1 MLIPVVV
8 IALFASMR
16 IIKMQDVEERI
27 RVIRLSDFGK
37 SQVLYSSDG
46 SPIARALAV
55 AYKREVTM
63 STSQQLVEKAPAYNH
78 LIKIAGRNAFSLI
91 YRHFVAAQ
99 FETMPNGDVHATAM
113 YNQQAIST
121 DTISLKLVDN
131 AILHRYVG
139 KQYAINTLPFRLSYD
154 MMSYG
159 YVDSGCVDM
168 LDKRGDPHDFYV
180 RLHRTM
186 FVSIGYMMPVVL
198 ASCMLLVVS
207 ERVDGMKNMMLMT
220 GLHPAMMWVATFAID
235 ISIYTVTII
244 LMIVLM
250 KFIQYPAFSG
260 IDISFYL
267 FVILFTYGCAEL
279 SLVYLMSLMFQSPAA
294 GFIFAA
300 MLSMILG
307 RTKICVFFLA
317 ANT

>member
-1 MLIPVVV
+1 
-8 IALFASMR
+8 MR
-16 IIKMQDVEERI
+16 LQEVEEERI

-37 SQVLYSSDG
+37 TQVLYSSG
-46 SPIARALAV
+46 GGHEARALAA
-55 AYKREVTM
+55 AYKTEVTK
-63 STSQQLVEKAPAYNH
+63 STSQQLVEKASAYDH
-78 LIKIAGRNAFSLI
+78 LIKIAGQNAFSLI

-121 DTISLKLVDN
+121 DTISLKLIDN
-131 AILHRYVG
+131 AILRQYVG
-139 KQYAINTLPFRLSYD
+139 RQYAINTLPFRLAHD

-159 YVDSGCVDM
+159 YVDSECVDEQ
-168 LDKRGDPHDFYV
+168 DKRGDPHDYYV
-180 RLHRTM
+180 MLHRTM

-207 ERVDGMKNMMLMT
+207 ERVGGMKSMMLIT
-220 GLHPAMMWVATFAID
+220 GLHPAIMWVATFAID
-235 ISIYTVTII
+235 ISIYTVTIV
-244 LMIVLM
+244 LMIALM
-250 KFIQYPAFSG
+250 KFIEFPGFSG
-260 IDISFYL
+260 IDISFYV

-279 SLVYLMSLMFQSPAA
+279 SLVYLMSFMFQSPAA

-307 RTKICVFFLA
+307 RTRIRIFFLA

>member
-1 MLIPVVV
+1 M
-8 IALFASMR
+8 IALFASTR
-16 IIKMQDVEERI
+16 LFKLEEEGVERV

-37 SQVLYSSDG
+37 SQVLYSADG
-46 SPIARALAV
+46 GSESRALAAV
-55 AYKREVTM
+55 YKTQVTK
-63 STSQQLVEKAPAYNH
+63 STSQQVVEKTPAYEH

-99 FETMPNGDVHATAM
+99 FETMPNGDLQATAM

-121 DTISLKLVDN
+121 DTISLKFIDN
-131 AILHRYVG
+131 AILRQYVG
-139 KQYAINTLPFRLSYD
+139 EQYAINTLPFRLSCD

-159 YVDSGCVDM
+159 YVDSECIHEHDTQGY
-168 LDKRGDPHDFYV
+168 PTDFYV
-180 RLHRTM
+180 MLHRTM
-186 FVSIGYMMPVVL
+186 FASIGYMMPIVL
-198 ASCMLLVVS
+198 ASCMLPVVS

-235 ISIYTVTII
+235 ISIYTVTIV
-244 LMIVLM
+244 LMIALM
-250 KFIQYPAFSG
+250 KFIEYPAFSG
-260 IDISFYL
+260 IGISVNL

-300 MLSMILG
+300 MISMILG
-307 RTKICVFFLA
+307 RTRIRVFFLA